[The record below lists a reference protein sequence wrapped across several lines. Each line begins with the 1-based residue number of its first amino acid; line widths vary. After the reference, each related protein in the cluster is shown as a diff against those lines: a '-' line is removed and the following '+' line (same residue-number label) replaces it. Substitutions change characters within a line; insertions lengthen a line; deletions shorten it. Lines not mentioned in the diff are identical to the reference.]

1 MDIVNWVYLKK
12 AELIKQSL
20 SNSEDLL
27 LLGADVSFDKRG
39 DKYLSYAMTTNDFA
53 EAIAGIIGAGSGTV
67 SSIDVNGGTGI
78 SVSPAGPIT
87 TSGTFTVTNTAPDQ
101 VVVLN
106 NGAGISVTGNY
117 PNFTI
122 AATGGGGGT
131 YTADNGI
138 TENPASNFQL
148 GGDAY
153 ADSTFD
159 TSRYI
164 DTQVDALY
172 IKGQPVTTLGA
183 GAVTTGVLNITNDL
197 GSGVATGIN
206 IDVDQPGQTGGFG
219 AYIKTDR
226 AIGMRVFAR
235 NSVALDLLSYGPGI
249 GAAAS
254 IYSQL
259 RPGLSVQCDSND
271 TFTPGA
277 RIIKGGD
284 NQDSVQ
290 TILSLW
296 KSVDFPDV
304 GQPGIGGSIDFS
316 LATDNDLVL
325 NPAGKIAFIATNVV
339 EGSMSSYY
347 RLSVRDLGTEEH
359 VLIVNGKGLFELP
372 LGLSNYTNDA
382 AAALGG
388 IPVNGLYRNGS
399 AVQIRV
405 S

>member
-12 AELIKQSL
+12 AELIKQNL

-87 TSGTFTVTNTAPDQ
+87 TSGTFTVTNTAPDRI
-101 VVVLN
+101 VVLN

-122 AATGGGGGT
+122 SATGGGGGT

-138 TENPASNFQL
+138 TENPANNFQL
-148 GGDAY
+148 GGEAY

-172 IKGQPVTTLGA
+172 IKGQPTTTLGP
-183 GAVTTGVLNITNDL
+183 GGVITGVLNVTNDL
-197 GSGVATGIN
+197 GSGIATGIN
-206 IDVDQPGQTGGFG
+206 VNVDQPGQTSGYGIN
-219 AYIKTDR
+219 IKTGE
-226 AIGMRVFAR
+226 AIGMKIVSSDSGCLDIDSAGGGLSKAVTI
-235 NSVALDLLSYGPGI
+235 NSVSTTAMEIGTQATSDSTPTIVALKYGTTTDEIQTIIHLIKSSNSAAGEPGI
-249 GAAAS
+249 GAG
-254 IYSQL
+254 IKF
-259 RPGLSVQCDSND
+259 SV
-271 TFTPGA
+271 
-277 RIIKGGD
+277 
-284 NQDSVQ
+284 
-290 TILSLW
+290 
-296 KSVDFPDV
+296 
-304 GQPGIGGSIDFS
+304 
-316 LATDNDLVL
+316 ATDNAQV
-325 NPAGKIAFIATNVV
+325 NNNVGVIGIAASDVT
-339 EGSMSSYY
+339 EGSVSSYY
-347 RLSVRDLGTEEH
+347 RLSLRDSGTEEH